1 MAAGKY
7 SDTFRLP
14 GFAAFFWTQFL
25 GAFNDN
31 FYKMAVSLVAL
42 NAVVSGAGGFYV
54 DLIALLFILP
64 SALFSGYA
72 GQLADVYSKRRVLVS
87 VKVFEIFVMA
97 LALIAFAAGGIDP
110 MLAIVFLMGVHTAFF
125 SPAKYGILPEMV
137 PNAEL
142 SRGNGLLEMSTF
154 VAIILGTS
162 LSGPIYMAWK
172 GRPAW
177 IGVLLLAIAVIGTW
191 TSLGIPRV
199 PPASSAPRRLRLNPF
214 GEIWDGVKRL
224 YPDRTLWLTVLGISY
239 FWFIGALVQLDTLF
253 FGKELL
259 ALDEAHITLL
269 GTFLAIGIGVGS
281 LAAGRLS
288 GDKVE
293 LGLVPAGS
301 IAMGI
306 SLALLA
312 FTGASYAATSTA
324 LIALGFAGG
333 LFAVP
338 LNALLQQRS
347 GRDEKGRLIAT
358 NNFLNTLAIAL
369 AAGMHWLLRSAL
381 GLAPDR
387 IALLL
392 GAFTLAATVVVLRLV
407 PDYFAR
413 FTLWLLTHT
422 IYRIRIVGQE
432 HVPLRGPAL
441 LVCNHVSFADP
452 LLVGASVQ
460 RFIRFMMYA
469 PYYEMRSVNWLFRLM
484 KAIPVSARNRREIV
498 ESLRRARGEL
508 AEGHVVCIFAEGGIS
523 RTGNLLP
530 FKRGFE
536 KIVEG
541 MNVPVIPVH
550 LDRVWG
556 SIFSFKQGRFFWK
569 RPERIPYPVTISF
582 GAPLPPSATAH
593 EARRAVAELGSDAVR
608 YRRMASETLPLRFIQ
623 TAKRHWFSFC
633 MVDSTGRALTYGRA
647 LVASLLLARRLKEK
661 CAGEPMIGLLFPA
674 SAGGALANL
683 AVSIAGKTAVNL
695 NFTAGADALE
705 QARQRC
711 AIKTILTSRQFL
723 ARTKLAKVEGMID
736 LEELLNDL
744 KPKEKTRAAA
754 LAFMLPVR
762 LLLRSFGDGKLRAD
776 ALAAV
781 IFSSGSTGSPKGVML
796 SHDNVLSNIE
806 SFAQLFGVSAEDR
819 MLGVL
824 PFFHSFGFT
833 GTLWFPLISGFG
845 AVYHSNPLDGK
856 TIGELAEKYRA
867 TILISTPTFYAAYLR
882 RVPREQFATLRYA
895 VTGAEKLRE
904 SIAREFKEKYGL
916 DLLEGYG
923 ATEMSPVISV
933 NIPDAADGAE
943 HQTGMK
949 FGTVGHPLPG
959 VAAKV
964 VDAEGG
970 APLPANTEGLLLVK
984 GPNRMIGYLGDAE
997 KTAEVFRDGWY
1008 VTGDIAAID
1017 DDGFIRITDR
1027 VSRFSK
1033 IAGEMVPHVKIEET
1047 VNEILGERSSV
1058 VVSVPDE
1065 QKGERLAV
1073 LYSRPDVAPDELWR
1087 ALNETALPKLWIPK
1101 KETLIQVGEI
1111 PLLGSGKAD
1120 LKKAQA
1126 IAAESPRTSAAE

>member
-1 MAAGKY
+1 MPAGSYRETLKH
-7 SDTFRLP
+7 P
-14 GFAAFFWTQFL
+14 GFAPFFWTQFL

-31 FYKMAVSLVAL
+31 FYKMVVTLVAL
-42 NAVVSGAGGFYV
+42 NAGAGAGSAYV
-54 DLIALLFILP
+54 DVIALLFILP

-72 GQLADVYSKRRVLVS
+72 GHLADVYSKRAVLVA
-87 VKVFEIFVMA
+87 VKMFEIVVTV
-97 LALIAFAAGGIDP
+97 LALMAFLTTGVEF
-110 MLAIVFLMGVHTAFF
+110 MLPIVFLMGLHVAFF
-125 SPAKYGILPEMV
+125 SPAKYGILPEML
-137 PNAEL
+137 PDAQL

-172 GRPAW
+172 DRPVW
-177 IGVLLLAIAVIGTW
+177 IGAVLVFLAVLGTWMSLAI
-191 TSLGIPRV
+191 PKV
-199 PPASSAPRRLRLNPF
+199 PPASGTRTFRLNPF
-214 GEIWDGVKRL
+214 GEIWSGIKRL
-224 YPDRTLWLTVLGISY
+224 YPDRPLWLTVIGISY
-239 FWFIGALVQLDTLF
+239 FWFVGALVLLDILF

-259 ALDEAHITLL
+259 ALDESHITLL
-269 GTFLAIGIGVGS
+269 GTFLAAGIGIGS

-306 SLALLA
+306 SLILLSSA
-312 FTGASYAATSTA
+312 GRSYPATAAT
-324 LIALGFAGG
+324 LIAVGFSGG

-358 NNFLNTLAIAL
+358 NNFLNTVAIAL
-369 AAGMHWLLRSAL
+369 AAGAHWALRSRL
-381 GLAPDR
+381 NLAPDR
-387 IALLL
+387 IVLVL
-392 GAFTLAATVVVLRLV
+392 GFFTLVATAVVLRLL

-413 FTLWLLTHT
+413 FSLWLLTHT

-432 HVPLRGPAL
+432 HVPFRGPAL
-441 LVCNHVSFADP
+441 LVCNHVSYADA

-460 RFIRFMMYA
+460 RFIRFLMYA
-469 PYYEMRSVNWLFRLM
+469 PHYEIRSINWLLRLM
-484 KAIPVSARNRREIV
+484 KAIPVSARSRREIV
-498 ESLRRARGEL
+498 QSLARARAEL

-541 MNVPVIPVH
+541 MDVPVIPVH

-582 GAPLPPSATAH
+582 GAPLPSTARAH
-593 EARRAVAELGSDAVR
+593 EARQAVLELGSEAAR
-608 YRRMASETLPLRFIQ
+608 QRRQPRDVLPLRFIK
-623 TAKRHWFSFC
+623 TAKRRWSAFC
-633 MVDSTGRALTYGRA
+633 MADSTGRALTYGRT

-661 CAGEPMIGLLFPA
+661 CPGEPTIGLLFPA
-674 SAGGALANL
+674 SAGGALANIAAL
-683 AVSIAGKTAVNL
+683 IAGKTAVNL
-695 NFTAGADALE
+695 NFTAGTDAIN

-711 AIKTILTSRQFL
+711 GIKTILTSRQFL
-723 ARTKLAKVEGMID
+723 ARTKLGNVQGMID
-736 LEELLNDL
+736 IEELLSDL
-744 KPKEKTRAAA
+744 KPKEKTRAAV
-754 LAFMLPVR
+754 LAFLLPAR
-762 LLLRSFGDGKLRAD
+762 LLLRLFGDDKQRAD

-806 SFAQLFGVSAEDR
+806 AFAQLFRVSGEDR

-833 GTLWFPLISGFG
+833 GTLWFPLLTGFG

-856 TIGELAEKYRA
+856 TIGELAAKHRA

-882 RVPREQFATLRYA
+882 RIPPEQFATLRYA

-904 SIAREFKEKYGL
+904 PLAREFKEKYGL

-923 ATEMSPVISV
+923 TTEMAPVISV
-933 NIPDAADGAE
+933 NIPDVEDGSE
-943 HQTGMK
+943 HQTGRK

-959 VAAKV
+959 ITAKV
-964 VDAEGG
+964 VDPESG
-970 APLPANTEGLLLVK
+970 AALPPNREGLLLVK
-984 GPNRMIGYLGDAE
+984 GPNRMVGYLGDAE
-997 KTAEVFRDGWY
+997 QTAAVLHDGWY

-1027 VSRFSK
+1027 LSRFSK
-1033 IAGEMVPHVKIEET
+1033 IGGEMVPHVKVEET

-1058 VVSVPDE
+1058 VVSIPDE

-1073 LYSRPDVAPDELWR
+1073 LYSRPDVAPEELWR

-1101 KETLIQVGEI
+1101 KENLLLVEEI

-1120 LKKAQA
+1120 LKKSQA
-1126 IAAESPRTSAAE
+1126 LAAAATGR

>member
-1 MAAGKY
+1 MPAGSYRETLKH
-7 SDTFRLP
+7 P
-14 GFAAFFWTQFL
+14 GFAPFFWTQFL

-31 FYKMAVSLVAL
+31 FYKMVVTLVAL
-42 NAVVSGAGGFYV
+42 NAGAGAGSSYV
-54 DLIALLFILP
+54 DVIALLFILP

-72 GQLADVYSKRRVLVS
+72 GHLADVYSKRAVLVA
-87 VKVFEIFVMA
+87 VKMFEIVVTV
-97 LALIAFAAGGIDP
+97 LALMAFLTTGVEF
-110 MLAIVFLMGVHTAFF
+110 MLPIVFLMGLHVAFF
-125 SPAKYGILPEMV
+125 SPAKYGILPEML
-137 PNAEL
+137 PDAQL

-172 GRPAW
+172 DRPVW
-177 IGVLLLAIAVIGTW
+177 IGAVLVFLAVLGTWMSLAI
-191 TSLGIPRV
+191 PKV
-199 PPASSAPRRLRLNPF
+199 PPASGTRTFRLNPF
-214 GEIWDGVKRL
+214 GEIWSGIKRL
-224 YPDRTLWLTVLGISY
+224 YPDRPLWLTVIGISY
-239 FWFIGALVQLDTLF
+239 FWFVGALVLLDILF

-259 ALDEAHITLL
+259 ALDESHITLL
-269 GTFLAIGIGVGS
+269 GTFLAAGIGIGS

-293 LGLVPAGS
+293 LGLVPVGS

-306 SLALLA
+306 SLILLSFA
-312 FTGASYAATSTA
+312 GGSYPATAAT
-324 LIALGFAGG
+324 LIAVGFSGG

-358 NNFLNTLAIAL
+358 NNFLNTVAIAL
-369 AAGMHWLLRSAL
+369 AAGAHWALRSRL
-381 GLAPDR
+381 NLAPDR
-387 IALLL
+387 IVLVL
-392 GAFTLAATVVVLRLV
+392 GFFTLVATAVVLRLL

-413 FTLWLLTHT
+413 FSLWLLTHT

-432 HVPLRGPAL
+432 HVPFRGPAL
-441 LVCNHVSFADP
+441 LVCNHVSYADA

-460 RFIRFMMYA
+460 RFIRFLMYA
-469 PYYEMRSVNWLFRLM
+469 PHYEIRSINWLLRLM
-484 KAIPVSARNRREIV
+484 KAIPVSARSRREIV
-498 ESLRRARGEL
+498 QSLARARAEL

-541 MNVPVIPVH
+541 MDVPVIPVH

-582 GAPLPPSATAH
+582 GAPLPSTARAH
-593 EARRAVAELGSDAVR
+593 EARQAVLELGSEAA
-608 YRRMASETLPLRFIQ
+608 RRRRQPRDVLPLRFIK
-623 TAKRHWFSFC
+623 TAKRRWSAFC
-633 MVDSTGRALTYGRA
+633 MADSTGRALTYGRT

-661 CAGEPMIGLLFPA
+661 CPGEPAIGLLFPA
-674 SAGGALANL
+674 SAGGALAN
-683 AVSIAGKTAVNL
+683 IAALIVGKTAVNL
-695 NFTAGADALE
+695 NFTAGTDAID

-711 AIKTILTSRQFL
+711 GIKTILTSRQFL
-723 ARTKLAKVEGMID
+723 ARTKLGNVQGMID
-736 LEELLNDL
+736 IEELLSDL
-744 KPKEKTRAAA
+744 KPKEKTRAAV
-754 LAFMLPVR
+754 LAFLLPAR
-762 LLLRSFGDGKLRAD
+762 LLLRLFGDDKQRAD

-806 SFAQLFGVSAEDR
+806 AFAQLFRVSGEDR

-833 GTLWFPLISGFG
+833 GTLWFPLLTGFG

-856 TIGELAEKYRA
+856 TIGELAAKHRA

-882 RVPREQFATLRYA
+882 RIPPEQFATLRYA

-904 SIAREFKEKYGL
+904 PLAREFKEKYGL

-923 ATEMSPVISV
+923 TTEMAPVISV
-933 NIPDAADGAE
+933 NIPDVEDGSE
-943 HQTGMK
+943 HQTGRK

-959 VAAKV
+959 ITAKV
-964 VDAEGG
+964 VDPESG
-970 APLPANTEGLLLVK
+970 AALPPNREGLLLVK
-984 GPNRMIGYLGDAE
+984 GPNRMVGYLGDAE
-997 KTAEVFRDGWY
+997 QTAAVLHDGWY

-1027 VSRFSK
+1027 LSRFSK
-1033 IAGEMVPHVKIEET
+1033 IGGEMVPHVKVEET

-1058 VVSVPDE
+1058 VVSIPDE

-1073 LYSRPDVAPDELWR
+1073 LYSRPDVAPEELWR

-1101 KETLIQVGEI
+1101 KENLLLVEEI

-1120 LKKAQA
+1120 LKKSQA
-1126 IAAESPRTSAAE
+1126 LAAAATGR

>member
-1 MAAGKY
+1 MPAGSYRETLKH
-7 SDTFRLP
+7 P
-14 GFAAFFWTQFL
+14 GFAPFFWTQFL

-31 FYKMAVSLVAL
+31 FYKMVVTLVAL
-42 NAVVSGAGGFYV
+42 NAGAGAGSSYV
-54 DLIALLFILP
+54 DVIALLFILP

-72 GQLADVYSKRRVLVS
+72 GHLADVYSKRAVLVA
-87 VKVFEIFVMA
+87 VKMFEIVVTV
-97 LALIAFAAGGIDP
+97 LALMAFLTTGVEF
-110 MLAIVFLMGVHTAFF
+110 MLPIVFLMGLHVAFF
-125 SPAKYGILPEMV
+125 SPAKYGILPEML
-137 PNAEL
+137 PDAQL

-172 GRPAW
+172 DRPVW
-177 IGVLLLAIAVIGTW
+177 IGAVLVFLAVLGTWMSLAI
-191 TSLGIPRV
+191 PKV
-199 PPASSAPRRLRLNPF
+199 PPASGTRTFRLNPF
-214 GEIWDGVKRL
+214 GEIWSGIKRL
-224 YPDRTLWLTVLGISY
+224 YPDRPLWLTVIGISY
-239 FWFIGALVQLDTLF
+239 FWFVGALVLLDILF

-259 ALDEAHITLL
+259 ALDESHITLL
-269 GTFLAIGIGVGS
+269 GTFLAAGIGIGS

-306 SLALLA
+306 SLILLSFA
-312 FTGASYAATSTA
+312 GRSYPATAAT
-324 LIALGFAGG
+324 LIAVGFSGG

-358 NNFLNTLAIAL
+358 NNFLNTVAIAL
-369 AAGMHWLLRSAL
+369 AAGAHWALRSRL
-381 GLAPDR
+381 NLAPDR
-387 IALLL
+387 IVLVL
-392 GAFTLAATVVVLRLV
+392 GFFTLVATAVVLRLL

-413 FTLWLLTHT
+413 FSLWLLTHT

-432 HVPLRGPAL
+432 HVPFRGPAL
-441 LVCNHVSFADP
+441 LVCNHVSYADA

-460 RFIRFMMYA
+460 RFIRFLMYA
-469 PYYEMRSVNWLFRLM
+469 PHYEIRSINWLLRLM
-484 KAIPVSARNRREIV
+484 KAIPVSARSRREIV
-498 ESLRRARGEL
+498 QSLARARAEL
-508 AEGHVVCIFAEGGIS
+508 TEGHVVCIFAEGGIS

-541 MNVPVIPVH
+541 MDVPVIPVH

-582 GAPLPPSATAH
+582 GAPLPSTARAH
-593 EARRAVAELGSDAVR
+593 EARQAVLELGSEAA
-608 YRRMASETLPLRFIQ
+608 RRRRQPRDVLPLRFIK
-623 TAKRHWFSFC
+623 TAKRRWSAFC
-633 MVDSTGRALTYGRA
+633 MADSTGRALTYGRT

-661 CAGEPMIGLLFPA
+661 CPGEPTIGLLFPA
-674 SAGGALANL
+674 SAGGALANIAAL
-683 AVSIAGKTAVNL
+683 IAGKTAVNL
-695 NFTAGADALE
+695 NFTAGTDAID

-711 AIKTILTSRQFL
+711 GIKTILTSRQFL
-723 ARTKLAKVEGMID
+723 ARTKLGNVQGMID
-736 LEELLNDL
+736 IEELLSDL
-744 KPKEKTRAAA
+744 KPKEKTRAAV
-754 LAFMLPVR
+754 LAFLLPAR
-762 LLLRSFGDGKLRAD
+762 LLLRLFGDDKQRAD

-806 SFAQLFGVSAEDR
+806 AFAQLFRVSGEDR

-833 GTLWFPLISGFG
+833 GTLWFPLLTGFG

-856 TIGELAEKYRA
+856 TIGELAAKHRA

-882 RVPREQFATLRYA
+882 RIPPEQFATLRYA

-904 SIAREFKEKYGL
+904 PLAREFKEKYGL

-923 ATEMSPVISV
+923 ATEMAPVISV
-933 NIPDAADGAE
+933 NIPDVEDGSE
-943 HQTGMK
+943 HQTGRK

-959 VAAKV
+959 ITAKV
-964 VDAEGG
+964 VDPESG
-970 APLPANTEGLLLVK
+970 AALPPNREGLLLVK
-984 GPNRMIGYLGDAE
+984 GPNRMVGYLGDAE
-997 KTAEVFRDGWY
+997 QTAAVLHDGWY

-1027 VSRFSK
+1027 LSRFSK
-1033 IAGEMVPHVKIEET
+1033 IGGEMVPHVKVEET

-1058 VVSVPDE
+1058 VVSIPDE

-1073 LYSRPDVAPDELWR
+1073 LYSRPDVAPEELWR

-1101 KETLIQVGEI
+1101 KENLLLVEEI

-1120 LKKAQA
+1120 LKKSQA
-1126 IAAESPRTSAAE
+1126 LAAAATGR